1 MKTIVIAQARM
12 TSTRLPGKVLKT
24 VLGRPLLAYFIERLR
39 RVSLANRMVIATT
52 INASDEPIVA
62 LCRELSVAFTRGSE
76 DDVLSRYYDTAMVT
90 GADVVVRVTSDCPV
104 IDPSVIDETIACFLN
119 SVPRPDYVSN
129 AIDNTYPLGMG
140 VEVFSRQALVEAYCE
155 STTTPEREHVTPF
168 LYTHPERYR
177 VGGIRL
183 PTDLSMHRWTVDT
196 PEDFE
201 LITRI
206 IEALYPLKPD
216 FNLADILELL
226 TEHPA
231 WSLINANIRQKKLG
245 E

>member
-90 GADVVVRVTSDCPV
+90 GADVV
-104 IDPSVIDETIACFLN
+104 N
-119 SVPRPDYVSN
+119 
-129 AIDNTYPLGMG
+129 
-140 VEVFSRQALVEAYCE
+140 
-155 STTTPEREHVTPF
+155 
-168 LYTHPERYR
+168 
-177 VGGIRL
+177 
-183 PTDLSMHRWTVDT
+183 
-196 PEDFE
+196 
-201 LITRI
+201 
-206 IEALYPLKPD
+206 K
-216 FNLADILELL
+216 
-226 TEHPA
+226 
-231 WSLINANIRQKKLG
+231 
-245 E
+245 